1 MHHLEADDLLSGL
14 PWFHN
19 EVKTEF
25 NWVQRRA
32 HSHMC
37 GGGASFNL
45 HCKFKYLASRWS
57 ELADTMRQKKE
68 GGLLKQSLWVTTQQC
83 ASKSITARRWHSNSE
98 TRVPFFFTFSD
109 PTFSV
114 CLKHQLA
121 VWCGKSNSC
130 CKQRRENIICRGTTG
145 GQIPTL
151 AHFCSHDSRH
161 GAKWSSWQW
170 WIVLSLSDI
179 DYSHIISL
187 FFPWSARPDIPPSF
201 FHLHKESTP
210 FRVKST
216 SEVENKK
223 WGCWDVERREGM
235 QQGTE

>member
-98 TRVPFFFTFSD
+98 TRVPFFFHIFW
-109 PTFSV
+109 PNV
-114 CLKHQLA
+114 LCLFEA
-121 VWCGKSNSC
+121 
-130 CKQRRENIICRGTTG
+130 
-145 GQIPTL
+145 
-151 AHFCSHDSRH
+151 
-161 GAKWSSWQW
+161 
-170 WIVLSLSDI
+170 
-179 DYSHIISL
+179 
-187 FFPWSARPDIPPSF
+187 SARCLMWELKQLLQTEERKHHLQGNNRRADPHFGSF
-201 FHLHKESTP
+201 LFA
-210 FRVKST
+210 
-216 SEVENKK
+216 
-223 WGCWDVERREGM
+223 W
-235 QQGTE
+235 QQTWS